1 MALYFKLEEFTY
13 SDTAKALGI
22 DNTPPKDVRFNI
34 AQLINFLDDLRS
46 EWAIKLMTDDVI
58 SDFSKGGLVIKSG
71 YRCPK
76 LNKAVGG
83 KATSAH
89 LTGFAADIKP
99 IKGTVPQFYNFFKEW
114 LEKNN
119 YAFDE
124 LIQETKGKTQWVHF
138 ALYSINGEQRKK
150 VLKLKVS

>member
-13 SDTAKALGI
+13 SDTAMALGI
-22 DNTPPKDVRFNI
+22 NNDPPKDIRFNI

-46 EWAIKLMTDDVI
+46 DWAIKLMTDEVI

-114 LEKNN
+114 LEKND

-124 LIQETKGKTQWVHF
+124 LIMETKGRTQWVHF

-150 VLKLKVS
+150 VLKLKVE

>member
-1 MALYFKLEEFTY
+1 MALYFKLEEFTK
-13 SDTAKALGI
+13 SDTADRLGI

-46 EWAIKLMTDDVI
+46 EWAIKLMTDDTI
-58 SDFSKGGLVIKSG
+58 SDFNKGGLVIKSG

-83 KATSAH
+83 KPTSAH

-124 LIQETKGKTQWVHF
+124 LIQETAGRSQWVHF
-138 ALYSINGEQRKK
+138 ALYSIKGEQRKK
-150 VLKLKVS
+150 VMKLKVS

>member
-1 MALYFKLEEFTY
+1 
-13 SDTAKALGI
+13 
-22 DNTPPKDVRFNI
+22 
-34 AQLINFLDDLRS
+34 
-46 EWAIKLMTDDVI
+46 MTDDVI

-150 VLKLKVS
+150 VLKLKVE